1 MLTAKERPSDAG
13 HWYSR
18 NGEPTYTILG
28 KNGKIRNTTLR
39 DAREFN
45 LVPSVTTILNVA
57 AKPAL
62 TKWLQTQ
69 VLLAA
74 LTLPKINDESE
85 DEYIERILED
95 SKAQGR
101 AAADAGTDIHASIQG
116 FYEGQGYGRHEP
128 HVIAC
133 KEALAGFYGPQEWV
147 AERSFAHELGYGGKV
162 DLHADNIVVDV
173 KTKDFTDPAKVDA
186 YPDNAMQL
194 AAYRVGLGM
203 PNARCANLFVSRSN
217 PGLVKLIEWSEEDL
231 QRHWAMFTCLLRF
244 WELKNDYGSHKAIQP
259 VDLQGK
265 E

>member
-1 MLTAKERPSDAG
+1 MMIVSEKSPVEGGR
-13 HWYSR
+13 WYSR

-45 LVPSVTTILNVA
+45 LVPSVTTILHVA

-74 LTLPKINDESE
+74 LTLPKIGNESE
-85 DEYIERILED
+85 DDYIERILED

-162 DLHADNIVVDV
+162 DLHAKNIVVDV

-186 YPDNAMQL
+186 YDEHLMQL

-203 PNARCANLFVSRSN
+203 PDARCANIFVSRSV
-217 PGLVKLIEWSEEDL
+217 PGLVTM
-231 QRHWAMFTCLLRF
+231 RHWTQEELQKGFLMFTKLLEF
-244 WELKNDYGSHKAIQP
+244 WQLRSDYK
-259 VDLQGK
+259 
-265 E
+265 